1 MPKLAPPSEI
11 PVTGQRASGT
21 DLVNKQLGKL
31 CILLTAKNMTVTS
44 DGSCSTLGESKA
56 RGVRPMT
63 INGFRLGAPDIAYI
77 GAGVTVKGA
86 IVVPD
91 AIIVDGVVEGDVT
104 AQSIRI
110 GPSGAIK
117 GKVVSTDIDV
127 SGTLAE
133 KADINE
139 FLLVRSS
146 GRVEGHVNCGDV
158 QVERGAVLAGG
169 IFSVYSAAAEVKPVN
184 DNRPANAAGF
194 DAAAAID
201 QRTKIDAAE

>member
-1 MPKLAPPSEI
+1 
-11 PVTGQRASGT
+11 
-21 DLVNKQLGKL
+21 
-31 CILLTAKNMTVTS
+31 
-44 DGSCSTLGESKA
+44 
-56 RGVRPMT
+56 MT

-117 GKVVSTDIDV
+117 GNVISTDVDV
-127 SGTLAE
+127 SGTLAD
-133 KADINE
+133 KA
-139 FLLVRSS
+139 S

-169 IFSVYSAAAEVKPVN
+169 IFSVYSAAADVRPVN
-184 DNRPANAAGF
+184 DNTPRTAQSPMELAPSSEHRP
-194 DAAAAID
+194 
-201 QRTKIDAAE
+201 KIDAAE

>member
-1 MPKLAPPSEI
+1 MPVATKRRGSASIESELA
-11 PVTGQRASGT
+11 GSGAN
-21 DLVNKQLGKL
+21 DDQWFSV
-31 CILLTAKNMTVTS
+31 
-44 DGSCSTLGESKA
+44 
-56 RGVRPMT
+56 
-63 INGFRLGAPDIAYI
+63 GAPDIAYI

-91 AIIVDGVVEGDVT
+91 AIVVDGVVEGDVT

-117 GKVVSTDIDV
+117 GNVISPDVDV

-133 KADINE
+133 KADIKE
-139 FLLVRSS
+139 FLLVRAS

-169 IFSVYSAAAEVKPVN
+169 VFSVYSA
-184 DNRPANAAGF
+184 RG
-194 DAAAAID
+194 
-201 QRTKIDAAE
+201 

>member
-1 MPKLAPPSEI
+1 MHI
-11 PVTGQRASGT
+11 
-21 DLVNKQLGKL
+21 
-31 CILLTAKNMTVTS
+31 VTS
-44 DGSCSTLGESKA
+44 PKNGCYRCIGYASLNRIRA
-56 RGVRPMT
+56 RGQWGKMT

-91 AIIVDGVVEGDVT
+91 AIVVDGVVEGDVT

-117 GKVVSTDIDV
+117 GNVISTDVDV
-127 SGTLAE
+127 SGTLAQ
-133 KADINE
+133 KADIKE
-139 FLLVRSS
+139 FLLVRAS

-169 IFSVYSAAAEVKPVN
+169 IFSVYSAAAEVRPVN
-184 DNRPANAAGF
+184 DNVPTAAPAEMDLAPSNEPRP
-194 DAAAAID
+194 
-201 QRTKIDAAE
+201 KIDAAE

>member
-1 MPKLAPPSEI
+1 
-11 PVTGQRASGT
+11 
-21 DLVNKQLGKL
+21 
-31 CILLTAKNMTVTS
+31 
-44 DGSCSTLGESKA
+44 
-56 RGVRPMT
+56 MT

-91 AIIVDGVVEGDVT
+91 AIVVDGVVEGDVT

-117 GKVVSTDIDV
+117 GNVISTDVDV

-133 KADINE
+133 QADIKD
-139 FLLVRSS
+139 RAS
-146 GRVEGHVNCGDV
+146 GRVEGHANCGDV

-169 IFSVYSAAAEVKPVN
+169 IFSVYSAAAEVRPVN
-184 DNRPANAAGF
+184 DNVPTAAPSEMELAPSSEHRP
-194 DAAAAID
+194 
-201 QRTKIDAAE
+201 KIDAAE

>member
-1 MPKLAPPSEI
+1 
-11 PVTGQRASGT
+11 
-21 DLVNKQLGKL
+21 
-31 CILLTAKNMTVTS
+31 
-44 DGSCSTLGESKA
+44 
-56 RGVRPMT
+56 MT

-133 KADINE
+133 KADIKE

-184 DNRPANAAGF
+184 DNRPANAAEF

>member
-1 MPKLAPPSEI
+1 
-11 PVTGQRASGT
+11 
-21 DLVNKQLGKL
+21 
-31 CILLTAKNMTVTS
+31 
-44 DGSCSTLGESKA
+44 
-56 RGVRPMT
+56 MT

-91 AIIVDGVVEGDVT
+91 AIVVDGVVEGDVT

-117 GKVVSTDIDV
+117 GNVVSTDVDV

-133 KADINE
+133 KADIKE
-139 FLLVRSS
+139 FLLVRAS

-169 IFSVYSAAAEVKPVN
+169 IFSVYSAAAEVRPVN
-184 DNRPANAAGF
+184 DNVPPANAGRDGTAAVKR
-194 DAAAAID
+194 AAAEDRRGRIGSRKRPASLG
-201 QRTKIDAAE
+201 RHTASGRWHWRRHLRRATVRKAHVRSARPR

>member
-1 MPKLAPPSEI
+1 
-11 PVTGQRASGT
+11 
-21 DLVNKQLGKL
+21 
-31 CILLTAKNMTVTS
+31 
-44 DGSCSTLGESKA
+44 
-56 RGVRPMT
+56 MT

-86 IVVPD
+86 LVVPD

-104 AQSIRI
+104 ARSIRI

-133 KADINE
+133 KADVKE

-146 GRVEGHVNCGDV
+146 SRVEGHVNCGDV

-169 IFSVYSAAAEVKPVN
+169 IFSVYSAAAKVKPVN
-184 DNRPANAAGF
+184 DNRPANAPERDCRGNRSADEDRRRRIGSRCLLQAQPPIR
-194 DAAAAID
+194 AATLAVASPGETA
-201 QRTKIDAAE
+201 RMARVRSARLR

>member
-1 MPKLAPPSEI
+1 
-11 PVTGQRASGT
+11 
-21 DLVNKQLGKL
+21 
-31 CILLTAKNMTVTS
+31 
-44 DGSCSTLGESKA
+44 
-56 RGVRPMT
+56 MT

-91 AIIVDGVVEGDVT
+91 AIVVDGVVEGDVT

-117 GKVVSTDIDV
+117 GNVVSTDVDV

-133 KADINE
+133 KADIKE
-139 FLLVRSS
+139 FLLVRAS

-169 IFSVYSAAAEVKPVN
+169 IFSVYSAAAEVRPVN
-184 DNRPANAAGF
+184 DNVPTAAPAEMEPAPQASTGRRSTRPNRLSQASSIHWERHTAQGGGNGGGICASACSNG
-194 DAAAAID
+194 AREI
-201 QRTKIDAAE
+201 RTSPVNG